1 MSTNVEGYRPLI
13 EKEVAIIGASGYFPG
28 SDSLDAFWENLIAGK
43 NLITEIP
50 PDRWDWR
57 EYFGDPQKE
66 KNKTH
71 SKWGGFLD
79 HIDRFDA
86 SFFNI
91 TPREAH
97 LMDPQQRIL
106 LELAW
111 QAIEDA
117 GYKASSLA
125 KTDTGVF
132 IAAEH
137 NDYSELIDQH
147 VSEIDSYVNTGT
159 DTAIASNRISYFF
172 DFHGIS
178 LTVNTGCSASLVA
191 MHQAVRSI
199 QQEESELA
207 LVGGVNI
214 CWTPKLFIACSRSGM
229 LSKDGKCKTFDETAD
244 GYVRSEGAGI
254 ILLKSLERA
263 IEDGDHIYAVI
274 KGMSSNH
281 VGKVNAITVPSA
293 QSQAE
298 LLVAAYENARV
309 DPRRVTYIE
318 THGTGTTLG
327 DPIEIH
333 GLKMA
338 FEQLLKKSK
347 NKCSQKNFCG
357 LGSVKTNIG
366 HLETAAGMAGIIKL
380 MLAMKYKKI
389 PATIN
394 LNKIN
399 PLIKIKDT
407 PFYFVEKTTD
417 WHALK
422 DENGNDIPRIAGIS
436 SFGFGGSNV
445 HAVLEEFASTNEDPG
460 PPMTDPQLIVLSA
473 RNKDR
478 LKIYAQHLVHYI
490 NRFFQ
495 STSQSHQEVTLPSIA
510 YTLQTGREAMEERLA
525 LIASNPDELKE
536 KLTRYCSQEAA
547 VNDWYHGNI
556 KQDQEKRKSLING
569 NQEDEFIHA
578 AIVNQDLEKI
588 ARLWVLGADVD
599 WKLLYPAAVP
609 KRISLPTYPFE
620 RKRYWISELSQKQ
633 PGKNNRLAPLLD
645 DISLEHSLD
654 KGLVFRKILSGNDL
668 ILKDHQ
674 VGGRPLFPGVG
685 FLEMACAAFS
695 QIKNNSRFHLS
706 HIVWLQPL
714 LVEESNKE
722 VRVIVNEVDKN
733 LQFEIQ
739 SHNGGVPVI
748 HSRGELSVIDE
759 TGDKSLVL
767 EPLHI
772 SIDSIREK
780 CPQQIDK
787 ESFYEELTDAG
798 LSYGAYFKGIN
809 HIWMNEKEALS
820 MICLPIEFEREFTS
834 YILHPTVMDSALHAS
849 AVLLK
854 APGKKNH
861 SSGLLPYSM
870 EKLEIL
876 HPLKKKLYSHI
887 KKSGET
893 RFNIDILDDKG
904 LVCLK
909 IHDLIFKE
917 SKDTRSKIM
926 SELSWLHS
934 TARN

>member
-1 MSTNVEGYRPLI
+1 
-13 EKEVAIIGASGYFPG
+13 
-28 SDSLDAFWENLIAGK
+28 
-43 NLITEIP
+43 
-50 PDRWDWR
+50 
-57 EYFGDPQKE
+57 
-66 KNKTH
+66 
-71 SKWGGFLD
+71 
-79 HIDRFDA
+79 
-86 SFFNI
+86 
-91 TPREAH
+91 
-97 LMDPQQRIL
+97 
-106 LELAW
+106 
-111 QAIEDA
+111 
-117 GYKASSLA
+117 
-125 KTDTGVF
+125 
-132 IAAEH
+132 
-137 NDYSELIDQH
+137 LIDQH

-178 LTVNTGCSASLVA
+178 LTVNTACSASLVA
-191 MHQAVRSI
+191 VHQAVRSI
-199 QQEESELA
+199 QQEDSELA
-207 LVGGVNI
+207 LAGGVNI
-214 CWTPKLFIACSRSGM
+214 CLTPKLFIACSRSGM

-244 GYVRSEGAGI
+244 GYVRSEGAGV
-254 ILLKSLERA
+254 ILLKSLEQA

-309 DPRRVTYIE
+309 DPQRVTYIE

-347 NKCSQKNFCG
+347 NKCSRKNFCG

-366 HLETAAGMAGIIKL
+366 HLETASGIAGMIKL

-417 WHALK
+417 WHPLK

-445 HAVLEEFASTNEDPG
+445 HMVLEEFDSAASNHQPQMSG
-460 PPMTDPQLIVLSA
+460 PHLFVLSA
-473 RNKDR
+473 KNKER
-478 LKIYAQHLVHYI
+478 LKVYAQKTVHYI
-490 NRFFQ
+490 NKFLH
-495 STSQSHQEVTLPSIA
+495 SMSQLHEEVDLPHIA

-525 LIASNPDELKE
+525 VIASTPDELKE
-536 KLTRYCSQEAA
+536 KLTRYCSQDTA
-547 VNDWYHGNI
+547 VNDWYHGNV
-556 KQDQEKRKSLING
+556 KNDREKRKSLING
-569 NQEDEFIHA
+569 NREEEFMHA

-599 WKLLYPAAVP
+599 WKLLYPGAVP

-633 PGKNNRLAPLLD
+633 PGKSNRLAPLLD
-645 DISLEHSLD
+645 GISLGHSLD
-654 KGLVFRKILSGNDL
+654 RGLVFRKILSGNDL

-674 VGGRPLFPGVG
+674 LGNRLLFPGVG

-695 QIKNNSRFHLS
+695 QIKNNSSFHLS
-706 HIVWLQPL
+706 HIVWLRPL
-714 LVEESNKE
+714 FVEESKEESKKE
-722 VRVIVNEVDKN
+722 VRVIVNEINKN

-739 SHNGGVPVI
+739 SHNGGVPLI
-748 HSRGELSVIDE
+748 HSRGELSVIEE
-759 TGDKSLVL
+759 TGDKSPV
-767 EPLHI
+767 HDKQRI
-772 SIDSIREK
+772 SIGSIKER
-780 CPQQIDK
+780 CPHQINK
-787 ESFYEELTDAG
+787 ENFYQEFSNGD
-798 LSYGAYFKGIN
+798 LSYGAYFKGVN
-809 HIWMNEKEALS
+809 HIWMNEKEVLS
-820 MICLPIEFEREFTS
+820 LICLPLEFEKEFTS

-854 APGKKNH
+854 APGKKDR
-861 SSGLLPYSM
+861 SATMLPYSI
-870 EKLEIL
+870 EKLEIF
-876 HPLKKKLYSHI
+876 HPLKKRVYAHI
-887 KKSGET
+887 KKVGEK
-893 RFNIDILDDKG
+893 RFNIVILDDKG

-934 TARN
+934 A